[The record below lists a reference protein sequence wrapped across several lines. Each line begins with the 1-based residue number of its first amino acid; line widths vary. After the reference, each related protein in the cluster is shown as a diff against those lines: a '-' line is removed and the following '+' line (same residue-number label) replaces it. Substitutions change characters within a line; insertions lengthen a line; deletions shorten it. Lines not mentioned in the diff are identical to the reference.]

1 MISVRGRGPARFA
14 AAAIATGVLAAGAIA
29 GAGTAVADENEQQP
43 GGATATLDGLNK
55 DRSHLAVFHDD
66 GNKEIGAGLF
76 DMTVDGGG
84 TLQTYCI
91 DINTGTRKEARY
103 KEASWAESSLH
114 DNQNAGKILWILKN
128 SYPQVDDLTALAS
141 KAGAGRLTEK
151 TAAAGTQVAI
161 WRFSDNAN
169 VTAKNQDAEKLADYL
184 EKNAQDLAEPKPSL
198 TLDPPAVSGKAGEK
212 LGPIT
217 VHTNAQSA
225 TVAPSAEAAGNGVKV
240 VDKDGNVVTSAKE
253 GDQLFFDVPKGTA
266 DGTASLTLQASTE
279 VSVGRAF
286 TSVDPKNPSQTQILA
301 GSSGSSVTATATA
314 TWATKGAIPAVTAE
328 KNCAKGGVDVT
339 ASNQGDEPF
348 SFSLAGKDYEIPAGG
363 SETVTVP
370 VQEDQ
375 AYNITITGPNGFKE
389 TFTGTLDCE
398 TAPVTTGG
406 TTGGGEEKPEPST
419 APSPATVGGSTGD
432 TGDAGD
438 TGTTGDTDGNLA
450 ETGSSS
456 NTPIIAGVAIALVV
470 LGGAAVFFL
479 RKKKPATAGSDS

>member
-14 AAAIATGVLAAGAIA
+14 AAAIATGMLAAGAMA
-29 GAGTAVADENEQQP
+29 GAGTAVADELTP
-43 GGATATLDGLNK
+43 HKGGATATLGGLNK
-55 DRSHLAVFHDD
+55 DRSHLAIFHDD
-66 GNKEIGAGLF
+66 GDKQIGAGLF

-84 TLQTYCI
+84 ALQTYCI
-91 DINTGTRKEARY
+91 DINTGTRKEAKY

-114 DNQNAGKILWILKN
+114 DNENAGKILWILKN
-128 SYPQVDDLTALAS
+128 SYPQVDDLAALAN
-141 KAGAGRLTEK
+141 KAGAEQLTEK

-161 WRFSDNAN
+161 WRFSDDAN
-169 VTAKNQDAEKLADYL
+169 VSAKDANAEKLADYL
-184 EKNAQDLAEPKPSL
+184 EKNAQNLAEPTASL

-217 VHTNAQSA
+217 VHTNAQEV
-225 TVAPSAEAAGNGVKV
+225 TVAPGAEATGAGVKV
-240 VDKDGNVVTSAKE
+240 VGKDGNVVTSAKE
-253 GDQLFFDVPKGTA
+253 GDQLFFDVPKGTEP
-266 DGTASLTLQASTE
+266 GTASLTLQASTE

-301 GSSGSSVTATATA
+301 GSSGSSVSATATA
-314 TWATKGAIPAVTAE
+314 TWANEGPIPAVTAE

-339 ASNQGDEPF
+339 ATNEGDEPF
-348 SFSLAGKDYEIPAGG
+348 SFSLAGKEYEIPAGG

-375 AYNITITGPNGFKE
+375 EYNITITGPNGFKE

-398 TAPVTTGG
+398 TAEVTTGG
-406 TTGGGEEKPEPST
+406 NGGEEESPKPST
-419 APSPATVGGSTGD
+419 EPSPATVGGD
-432 TGDAGD
+432 
-438 TGTTGDTDGNLA
+438 TGDTDGNLA

-456 NTPIIAGVAIALVV
+456 TTPIIAGVALTLVV

-479 RKKKPATAGSDS
+479 RKKKPATAGSND

>member
-14 AAAIATGVLAAGAIA
+14 AAAIATGMLAAGAIA
-29 GAGTAVADENEQQP
+29 GAGTAVADEPTPQE
-43 GGATATLDGLNK
+43 GGATATLKDGLAVADYAVIHGDRK
-55 DRSHLAVFHDD
+55 DKR
-66 GNKEIGAGLF
+66 IGAGLF
-76 DMTVDGGG
+76 EMAVDEGG

-91 DINTGTRKEARY
+91 DINTGTRKGARY
-103 KEASWAESSLH
+103 QEVSWDKSSLH
-114 DNQNAGKILWILKN
+114 DNPDAGKILWILKN
-128 SYPQVDDLTALAS
+128 SYPQVNDLAALAG
-141 KAGAGRLTEK
+141 KAGAERLTEK

-161 WRFSDNAN
+161 WRFSDKAN
-169 VTAKNQDAEKLADYL
+169 VEAVDKNAEALADYL
-184 EKNAQDLAEPKPSL
+184 EKNAQNLAEPTASL

-240 VDKDGNVVTSAKE
+240 VDKDGNAVTSAKE
-253 GDQLFFDVPKGTA
+253 GDQLFFDVPKGAA

-286 TSVDPKNPSQTQILA
+286 TSLGGVENRSQTQILA

-314 TWATKGAIPAVTAE
+314 NWATKGAIPAVTAE

-398 TAPVTTGG
+398 TAAVTTGG

-419 APSPATVGGSTGD
+419 EPSPATVGGD
-432 TGDAGD
+432 TGAAGD